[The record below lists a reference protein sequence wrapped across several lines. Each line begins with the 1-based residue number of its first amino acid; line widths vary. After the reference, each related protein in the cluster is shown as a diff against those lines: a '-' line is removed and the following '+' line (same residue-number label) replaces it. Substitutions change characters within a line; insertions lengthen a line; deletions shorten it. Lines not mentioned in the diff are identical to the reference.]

1 MKVITDDEKIQNLL
15 SRGVEN
21 IYPKREFLESKLKSG
36 ERLTIYSGYD
46 PTAPTLHIGH
56 GITMLKLREFQQ
68 LGHKVIMLIG
78 DFTAMIG
85 DPTDKSAARTKLTR
99 EQVLDN
105 CKMYQ
110 QQVSNV
116 LDFGGENPV
125 EVRYN
130 SEWFLKMNFADVLE
144 LTSHFTVQRMLER
157 DMFEKRMYGEYFCSS
172 CNKFFTLKPFA
183 VNFEFSSDSTEKDRK
198 GYVHCPNCDRELPLM
213 NINMG
218 EHDRIVNPKPI
229 YLHEFLYP
237 VMQGYDSV
245 AMDVDGEIGGND
257 QTFNMLAG
265 RDLMKTL
272 KNKEKFVIAGKLLTD
287 NNGKKMGKSEGNMI
301 AFNDTPEDMF
311 GKIMNWTDGMIVSGF
326 EICTRIPMLE
336 VEQVKKDLEAGA
348 NPRDAKFRLAYEITK
363 TYLGEEAAR
372 QGQSHFEKVIQ
383 SKDRPDEIPELKP
396 VSYNIIDVLVEAK
409 LCSGKS
415 DARRAIE
422 QGGVKVNDE
431 KIEAF
436 DYDTKPEDVI
446 QKGKRF
452 FVKVK

>member
-1 MKVITDDEKIQNLL
+1 MNVIIDEEKIQNLL

-21 IYPKREFLESKLKSG
+21 IYPKRDFLESKLKSG

-68 LGHKVIMLIG
+68 LGHRVIMLIG

-85 DPTDKSAARTKLTR
+85 DPTDKGAARTKLTR
-99 EQVLDN
+99 EQVLEN

-110 QQVSNV
+110 QQVSSV

-130 SEWFLKMNFADVLE
+130 SEWFLKMNFADVLD

-157 DMFEKRMYGEYFCSS
+157 DMFEKRMSTMVVCRHCE
-172 CNKFFTLKPFA
+172 NKFISPIQFSKESFETVTLKGNKTNCPHCKKTTGLDKEDLVF
-183 VNFEFSSDSTEKDRK
+183 DSQ
-198 GYVHCPNCDRELPLM
+198 
-213 NINMG
+213 
-218 EHDRIVNPKPI
+218 PI

-272 KNKEKFVIAGKLLTD
+272 KNKEKFVLAGKLLTD
-287 NNGKKMGKSEGNMI
+287 NSGKKMGKSEGNMI
-301 AFNDTPEDMF
+301 AFADTPEDMF

-326 EICTRIPMLE
+326 EICTRIPMSE
-336 VEQVKKDLEAGA
+336 VEQIKKDLEAGA
-348 NPRDAKFRLAYEITK
+348 NPRDAKFKLAYEITK
-363 TYLGEEAAR
+363 TFLGEESAKL
-372 QGQSHFEKVIQ
+372 GQSHFEKVIQ

-396 VSYNIIDVLVEAK
+396 VSYNIIEVLVESG
-409 LCSGKS
+409 LSTGKS

>member
-1 MKVITDDEKIQNLL
+1 MNVITDEEKIQNLL

-21 IYPKREFLESKLKSG
+21 IYPKRDFLETKLKSG
-36 ERLTIYSGYD
+36 ERLILYTGYD

-85 DPTDKSAARTKLTR
+85 DPTDKGAARTKLTR
-99 EQVLDN
+99 EQVLEN

-130 SEWFLKMNFADVLE
+130 SEWFLKMNFAEVLD

-157 DMFEKRMYGEYFCSS
+157 DMFDKRIKE
-172 CNKFFTLKPFA
+172 
-183 VNFEFSSDSTEKDRK
+183 E
-198 GYVHCPNCDRELPLM
+198 
-213 NINMG
+213 
-218 EHDRIVNPKPI
+218 KPI

-265 RDLMKTL
+265 RTLMKSL

-287 NNGKKMGKSEGNMI
+287 NSGKKMGKSEGNMI
-301 AFNDTPEDMF
+301 AFADTPEDMF
-311 GKIMNWTDGMIVSGF
+311 GKIMNWTDSMIVSGF
-326 EICTRIPMLE
+326 EICTRIPMSE
-336 VEQVKKDLEAGA
+336 VEQVKKDLEAGV
-348 NPRDAKFRLAYEITK
+348 NPRDAKFKLAYEITK
-363 TYLGEEAAR
+363 TFLGVEAAKL
-372 QGQSHFEKVIQ
+372 GQEHFEKVIQ
-383 SKDRPDEIPELKP
+383 SKDRPDEILELKP
-396 VSYNIIDVLVEAK
+396 TSYNIIEVLVESG
-409 LCSGKS
+409 LSTGKS

>member
-1 MKVITDDEKIQNLL
+1 MNVITDEEKIQNLL

-21 IYPKREFLESKLKSG
+21 IYPKRDFLESKLKSG

-85 DPTDKSAARTKLTR
+85 DPTDKGAARTKLTR
-99 EQVLDN
+99 EQVLEN

-130 SEWFLKMNFADVLE
+130 SEWFLKMNFAEVLD

-157 DMFEKRMYGEYFCSS
+157 DMFDKRIKE
-172 CNKFFTLKPFA
+172 
-183 VNFEFSSDSTEKDRK
+183 E
-198 GYVHCPNCDRELPLM
+198 
-213 NINMG
+213 
-218 EHDRIVNPKPI
+218 KPI

-265 RDLMKTL
+265 RTLMKSL

-287 NNGKKMGKSEGNMI
+287 NSGKKMGKSEGNMI
-301 AFNDTPEDMF
+301 AFADTPEDMF

-326 EICTRIPMLE
+326 EICTRIPMSE

-348 NPRDAKFRLAYEITK
+348 NPRDAKFKLAYEITK
-363 TYLGEEAAR
+363 TFLGVEAAKF
-372 QGQSHFEKVIQ
+372 GQEHFEKVIQ
-383 SKDRPDEIPELKP
+383 SKDRPDEILELKP
-396 VSYNIIDVLVEAK
+396 TSYNIIEVLVESG
-409 LCSGKS
+409 LSTGKS